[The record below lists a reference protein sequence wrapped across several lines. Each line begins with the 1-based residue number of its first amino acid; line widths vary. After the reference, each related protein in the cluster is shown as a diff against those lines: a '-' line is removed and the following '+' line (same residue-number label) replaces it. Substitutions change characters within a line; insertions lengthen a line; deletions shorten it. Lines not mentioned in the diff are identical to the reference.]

1 MLLLLMMMMVMMVM
15 MMRMMVLMVTMPM
28 TNRRARTTTRCAREI
43 FSSPLSSSS
52 LRPDKHRWAG
62 VHQIMGCSSR
72 IRWIYRKELC

>member
-1 MLLLLMMMMVMMVM
+1 MMMVVMMVMMVM
-15 MMRMMVLMVTMPM
+15 VMLTMMMVVMTM
-28 TNRRARTTTRCAREI
+28 TNIRARTTTRYAREI
-43 FSSPLSSSS
+43 FSFLLSSSS